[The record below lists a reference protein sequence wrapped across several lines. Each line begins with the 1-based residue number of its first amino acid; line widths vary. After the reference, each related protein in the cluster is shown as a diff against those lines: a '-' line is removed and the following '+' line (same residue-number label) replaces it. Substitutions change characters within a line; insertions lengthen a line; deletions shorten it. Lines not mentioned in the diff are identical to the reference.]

1 MQTLVVFDIGNTPL
15 RHRIEDACKDAG
27 MVRVQWS
34 LFQGELDP
42 ARRGRL
48 IEKLKTHI
56 DAFRE
61 NETPEQER
69 QALVVHLFTLC
80 AADFDNALEIN
91 RTGSHP
97 ATPVVPPK
105 VVIL

>member
-15 RHRIEDACKDAG
+15 RNRIEDACKDAG

-34 LFQGELDP
+34 LFLGELDP

-48 IEKLKTHI
+48 IEKLKQHI

-61 NETPEQER
+61 NETSEQQR
-69 QALVVHLFTLC
+69 QALVIHLFTLC

-91 RTGSHP
+91 RCGAQP
-97 ATPVVPPK
+97 ATPIVPPR